1 MADGTEHTGAG
12 GTADAS
18 GPAEFRIFLN
28 YRREDSSGHA
38 GRLYD
43 SLRHGDGP
51 RFGKEQIFMDIDTL
65 APGANFRRV
74 IEEAV
79 GSCDVFIAVIGRQ
92 WLRVVDS
99 NGRRRLD
106 NARDFVRLE
115 IEAALARD
123 IPVVPAL
130 VQGTEMPG
138 EEELPEGFHAFLD
151 RNAIELSDARWPYDV
166 GRLIAWL
173 KTIEKER
180 VGREQA
186 ERERSEELERERA
199 KEERLEHER
208 LEKEAAEQAALERHE
223 RERQEREAAE
233 RAERERRERDAAAK
247 AEAAEREK
255 RDALERE
262 RAEAAERETA
272 EREAAAR
279 RQREE
284 EERGQREAIDHAERM
299 RAAAAA
305 LRRPGSRLSRDLPTT
320 PISAQPAISHR
331 EIVDGLVAKGWDYYE
346 SDRYDEAIA
355 SFQAALE
362 LDPRSVAALE
372 GRGSAYNQ
380 TDRYEEAL
388 ASFAGALELDP
399 ESTAALEGHGW
410 ASLKAGRWE
419 DALASFEHLLEFDPG
434 SVSALVG
441 KGWGYTET
449 GRSDEALASFD
460 KALELDPNSALAQDG
475 RASAQGG

>member
-12 GTADAS
+12 DTADPS

-79 GSCDVFIAVIGRQ
+79 GSCDVFVAIIGRQ
-92 WLRVVDS
+92 WLKVVDS

-115 IEAALARD
+115 IEAAIARD

-130 VQGTEMPG
+130 VQGAEMPR
-138 EEELPEGFHAFLD
+138 EEELPEEFQALLD
-151 RNAIELSDARWPYDV
+151 RNAVELSDARWAYDV
-166 GRLIAWL
+166 GRLTAWL
-173 KTIEKER
+173 KTVEEEKAR
-180 VGREQA
+180 RAQA
-186 ERERSEELERERA
+186 ERERSEELEQEQA

-208 LEKEAAEQAALERHE
+208 LEKEAAEQAELERHE
-223 RERQEREAAE
+223 QEAAE
-233 RAERERRERDAAAK
+233 RAERKRQELEAAAK
-247 AEAAEREK
+247 AGAAEREK
-255 RDALERE
+255 RERLERE
-262 RAEAAERETA
+262 RAEAAEREAA
-272 EREAAAR
+272 EGEAAAR
-279 RQREE
+279 RQQED
-284 EERGQREAIDHAERM
+284 EERRQREAIERAERM

-305 LRRPGSRLSRDLPTT
+305 VRRPGSRLGRDLPTK
-320 PISAQPAISHR
+320 PISAQPAVSQQ
-331 EIVDGLVAKGWDYYE
+331 EKLDGLVEKGWDHYE

-355 SFQAALE
+355 CFQAALE

-372 GRGSAYNQ
+372 GRGSTYNQ

-399 ESTAALEGHGW
+399 ESNAALEGHGW
-410 ASLKAGRWE
+410 ASLKTDRFE
-419 DALASFEHLLEFDPG
+419 DALASFEHLLEFDPE
-434 SVSALVG
+434 SVSGYTG
-441 KGWGYTET
+441 KGWVYTKT
-449 GRSDEALASFD
+449 GRRDEALASFD
-460 KALELDPNSALAQDG
+460 KALELDPNSALAQEG
-475 RASAQGG
+475 RASTQRG